1 MMAMRSPS
9 CTTCSGSTW
18 SSRTTPGISVTT
30 GISIFMDSRMTISS
44 PSATICPSSA
54 TTCHTFAAI
63 SARIS
68 ATAGDVIRE
77 HRQVG
82 TRVRRATAD
91 DIEELIRLASVML
104 AAMGHDP
111 SPEGWRQAA
120 RDLVPIDFEAGTK
133 AAFVVDH
140 PDSDGRL
147 IASAAGS
154 ITQWFPTVFNAD
166 GRYGYVQW
174 VATDPEFRRRGH
186 GRAVMVALLDW
197 FRANGVAL
205 VDLRATTDAEILYRS
220 LGFTDVDTL
229 TLRLRVRDPNPSS

>member
-1 MMAMRSPS
+1 M
-9 CTTCSGSTW
+9 
-18 SSRTTPGISVTT
+18 
-30 GISIFMDSRMTISS
+30 
-44 PSATICPSSA
+44 
-54 TTCHTFAAI
+54 
-63 SARIS
+63 
-68 ATAGDVIRE
+68 
-77 HRQVG
+77 
-82 TRVRRATAD
+82 RRATAD

-140 PDSDGRL
+140 PDGDGRL

-186 GRAVMVALLDW
+186 SRAVMVALLDW
-197 FRANGVAL
+197 FRARGVAL

-220 LGFTDVDTL
+220 LGFTDVDTP